1 MPQDTAVE
9 QLSDADAADEQA
21 EGYRPGYEL
30 TAERILEYIA
40 AHGLEPGHRL
50 PTEIELAAELGVSRS
65 VTREAIKILSALGR
79 VRAQRGRGL
88 FVADDPG
95 LLGTSQHGARPAA
108 ATYFMPA
115 DLDHVMMLFEFRRTQ
130 EVELARRAAERA
142 TPSELRAIADAVE
155 RCNDGALHGDGD
167 SFSSADQDFHLAVA
181 AAGHNPFL
189 TEALKSARQ
198 LQHQSTIIGL
208 QGQHADR
215 LAAASAE
222 HAAILEAI
230 RSGLPDAAAAAAA
243 AHIDHSLEDYRKEI
257 QRRLFG

>member
-1 MPQDTAVE
+1 MTQETAVDH
-9 QLSDADAADEQA
+9 LLDDDAADEHP
-21 EGYRPGYEL
+21 ESYRPGYEL

-40 AHGLEPGHRL
+40 THGLEPGHRL
-50 PTEIELAAELGVSRS
+50 PTEIELARELGVSRS

-95 LLGTSQHGARPAA
+95 LLGNAPAA

-115 DLDHVMMLFEFRRTQ
+115 DLNHVIMLFEFRRTQ

-155 RCNDGALHGDGD
+155 RCNDGALHGDSD

-189 TEALKSARQ
+189 TEALKIARQ
-198 LQHQSTIIGL
+198 LQYQTTIIGL

-222 HAAILEAI
+222 HAAILDAI
-230 RSGLPDAAAAAAA
+230 RDGHPDAAAAAAA